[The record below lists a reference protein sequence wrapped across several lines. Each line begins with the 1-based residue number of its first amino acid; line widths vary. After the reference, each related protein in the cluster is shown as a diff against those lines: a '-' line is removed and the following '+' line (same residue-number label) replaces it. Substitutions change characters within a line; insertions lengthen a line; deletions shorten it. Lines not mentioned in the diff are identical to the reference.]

1 MNTKELM
8 LISGTVFMTIIA
20 WVVFEVFAIQQSTP
34 TQEEIDSISL
44 NYNIDVKIL
53 DTLREKT
60 P

>member
-1 MNTKELM
+1 M